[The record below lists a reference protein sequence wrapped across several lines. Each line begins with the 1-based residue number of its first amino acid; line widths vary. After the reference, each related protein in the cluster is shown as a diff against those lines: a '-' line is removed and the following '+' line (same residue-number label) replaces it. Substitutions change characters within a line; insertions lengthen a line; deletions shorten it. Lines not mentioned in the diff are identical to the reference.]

1 MRVFLQRT
9 AGATYTCNDSLTLA
23 FRKDYVEYIFKVNSG
38 VHGVI
43 NLIPGRENQL
53 LFADWGDFFR
63 RITNH
68 EDPRKLARMLEKPC
82 PKVVDLMNTASG
94 HALISI
100 DGSNLGISRRVQL
113 PLADDRHLVCLAGD
127 PVLVKE
133 ADDLLDYC
141 LDLYDEIYKKCPFP
155 GWKKGLEELW

>member
-9 AGATYTCNDSLTLA
+9 AGATFTCNDPLTLA

-43 NLIPGRENQL
+43 NLIPGRENQM

-141 LDLYDEIYKKCPFP
+141 LDLYDEIYKKCPLP